1 MPINIKSYLCSNVL
15 NYLLL
20 VGIMLCNNQAHAQLD
35 TMINGIPILRPQ
47 GTLVAFFMDDSTVT
61 IQPGEIISKTIILY
75 NLENKTKN
83 IRIHVSAPPEW
94 KRTNFSDRV
103 YEIKG
108 GEVLYLPA
116 SIIPNGKIKGNTK
129 YLITV
134 YVNDESGP
142 FIGSSSFFAFR
153 HRTSNWDINLLQN
166 NKVYFKNKES
176 KAKLNFS
183 VFNVGN
189 EDQPI
194 SMTVETY
201 RSSLSVTDSAGKIV
215 QGKFVDYILP
225 IGGDTVFNYNVSS
238 VEGIRNQRFVDT
250 ESHRPT
256 STDQTKTQSIYIKTT
271 ESKALGNK
279 AIHKNK
285 KVDFVQLGNEIKVT
299 PFGYSYFPLTVEANI
314 NSIATGSPLANIFM
328 RGNTEFE
335 NGTSVNYQLQT
346 FFTSNYYTSSYLD
359 YTNYFVGIN
368 NKKYTVVLGNISGIP
383 EANATMPIPGKGA
396 GVIYRVNQKHS
407 FGTFYT
413 KSPGLF
419 NTARIGTNNTEGF
432 GFSYG
437 LTLKT
442 FTLNAAYSKADYR
455 SNGYTSDNWGINT
468 TKSFLKTHSISLG
481 GMLANNILNSGN
493 STTGFIARG
502 SHSGQYLKSRRLNTS
517 TSLTYISKN
526 FSYLNNGDGWLGS
539 FNSSY
544 NSDKKIG
551 VQINSNF
558 NKRILYFSV
567 SPNNSI
573 GTSYFNL
580 NNQITINRSFVSSFI
595 SGSIFHNTSII
606 NNNELR
612 SRGIGLNV
620 GSFEYDKNK
629 LYSGSVMA
637 GYTKPMFLSPAN
649 NYFFFQLF
657 GMMRYKV
664 LSGFLRY
671 SYGNIG
677 STGFSNNNVFY
688 SPQLVNIS
696 LNHQHQF
703 RDSHFILQQFLSYT
717 YYDLNQRQTLS
728 YMPELNFYTNN
739 DWRFRLQIG
748 YFLASTN
755 NSGALI
761 VASGGTTGISE
772 DQTTVSQNVMANLGI
787 RKTFGIKNPFSNNN
801 YYSANIKAFV
811 DINGNK
817 KFDNDEYLLENVVV
831 RINGWDVLTNQKGDA
846 KLLNI
851 PAGMYEIS
859 SFSLDDVK
867 DYFPNIA
874 DTIVIARNYI
884 DKEYLAI
891 PFVKGV
897 KIYGKVSVDR
907 DLLSQQMEMI
917 PEIGGIKITAENGK
931 TIHALT
937 ENDGS
942 FVFYA
947 PYGDYTI
954 IFDEQVLGTRYRLM
968 ENNIKVKID
977 KEVESV
983 FVTFNIIE
991 KRRKVAVKK
1000 FGANGSIKQN
1010 DTTAISKNTT
1020 VIPAPAV
1027 NNNVPNTSPLKS
1039 NTEQATITDE
1049 VLDNFLRDKIDVA
1062 NTNGVIY
1069 TVQIGAFMKPLNPSA
1084 FDNIND
1090 IMYEIIGNNFVRI
1103 MSGQFTNE
1111 ADCIKTLTAL
1121 SARGFNDSFISAY
1134 YKGKR
1139 ITLDEAR
1146 QIKGR

>member
-1 MPINIKSYLCSNVL
+1 MLRTITTFIYSKFL
-15 NYLLL
+15 NCLLL
-20 VGIMLCNNQAHAQLD
+20 AGILLCTNHAYAQLD

-83 IRIHVSAPPEW
+83 IRINVSAPPDW

-108 GEVLYLPA
+108 GEILYLPA
-116 SIIPNGKIKGNTK
+116 SIIPQGKIKGNTK

-153 HRTSNWDINLLQN
+153 QRTSNWDINLLQN
-166 NKVYFKNKES
+166 NKVYFKNKEN
-176 KAKLNFS
+176 KAKLAFS
-183 VFNVGN
+183 VFNIGN

-194 SMTVETY
+194 SMSIETY
-201 RSSLSVTDSAGKIV
+201 RSNISVTDSAGKIV

-225 IGGDTVFNYNVSS
+225 IGSDTVFNYNVST

-250 ESHRPT
+250 ESHRPN
-256 STDQTKTQSIYIKTT
+256 STDQTKTQTIYIKTS
-271 ESKALGNK
+271 ESKTLGNK
-279 AIHKNK
+279 ALQKSR

-299 PFGYSYFPLTVEANI
+299 PFGYSHFPLTVEANI
-314 NSIATGSPLANIFM
+314 NSLATGSPLANIFM

-346 FFTSNYYTSSYLD
+346 FFTNNYYTSNYLD

-368 NKKYTVVLGNISGIP
+368 NRKYTVVLGNIGGIP
-383 EANATMPIPGKGA
+383 EANATMPVPGKGA
-396 GVIYRVNQKHS
+396 GAIYRVNQKHS

-419 NTARIGTNNTEGF
+419 NNTRFGTNNTEGF

-437 LTLKT
+437 LKLKT
-442 FTLNAAYSKADYR
+442 FTLNTAFTRADYR
-455 SNGYTSDNWGINT
+455 TYGYATDYWGINT
-468 TKSFLKTHSISLG
+468 NKTFFATQSISLG
-481 GMLANNILNSGN
+481 GMISNNILNSGN
-493 STTGFIARG
+493 STSGFIVRG
-502 SHSGQYLKSRRLNTS
+502 SHSGQYLKNRRLNS
-517 TSLTYISKN
+517 NTSLTYISKN
-526 FSYLNNGDGWLGS
+526 FSYLNNGDGWIGS
-539 FNSSY
+539 FNSGY
-544 NSDKKIG
+544 NAGTKIG
-551 VQINSNF
+551 IQLNSNF
-558 NKRILYFSV
+558 NKRILYFSI
-567 SPNNSI
+567 SPNNI
-573 GTSYFNL
+573 KGTSYFNL
-580 NNQITINRSFVSSFI
+580 NNQVTINRSFATNFI
-595 SGSIFHNTSII
+595 SGSVFHNISTI
-606 NNNELR
+606 NGNELR
-612 SRGIGLNV
+612 SRGISLNV
-620 GSFEYDKNK
+620 GSFEYEKNK

-637 GYTKPMFLSPAN
+637 GYTKPMFLNPAN

-664 LSGFLRY
+664 FSGFLRY

-677 STGFSNNNVFY
+677 SAGYSYNSILY

-728 YMPELNFYTNN
+728 YMPEMSFYTNN

-748 YFLASTN
+748 YYLASTN

-772 DQTTVSQNVMANLGI
+772 DQTTVSQNMMANVSV
-787 RKTFGIKNPFSNNN
+787 RKTFGIKNPFSKNK

-811 DINGNK
+811 DINGNR

-851 PAGMYEIS
+851 PGGLYEIS
-859 SFSLDDVK
+859 AFSLDDVK

-874 DTIVIARNYI
+874 DTIVIARDYT
-884 DKEYLAI
+884 DKEYIAI

-897 KIYGKVSVDR
+897 KIYGKVVVDR

-917 PEIGGIKITAENGK
+917 PEIGGIKISAENGK
-931 TIHALT
+931 VVHALT
-937 ENDGS
+937 ESDGS

-954 IFDEQVLGTRYRLM
+954 IFDEKVLGTRYRLM
-968 ENNIKVKID
+968 ENNIRVKID
-977 KEVESV
+977 KDVESI

-1020 VIPAPAV
+1020 VIPAPRV
-1027 NNNVPNTSPLKS
+1027 NNNEPNTAPQKS
-1039 NTEQATITDE
+1039 NVEQPTITDE
-1049 VLDNFLRDKIDVA
+1049 ILDNFLRDKIDVA
-1062 NTNGVIY
+1062 NTNGLVY

-1084 FDNIND
+1084 FNNIND
-1090 IMYEIIGNNFVRI
+1090 VMFEVIGNNFVRI

-1111 ADCIKTLTAL
+1111 ADCIRTLTDL

>member
-238 VEGIRNQRFVDT
+238 VEGIRNQRFLDT

-346 FFTSNYYTSSYLD
+346 FFTSNYYNSNYLD

-396 GVIYRVNQKHS
+396 GAIYRINQKHS
-407 FGTFYT
+407 IGSFYT
-413 KSPGLF
+413 RSPGLF
-419 NTARIGTNNTEGF
+419 NSTRIGNNNTEGF

-455 SNGYTSDNWGINT
+455 SSGYTSDNWGLNT
-468 TKSFLKTHSISLG
+468 SKSFLKTHSISLG

-637 GYTKPMFLSPAN
+637 GYTKP
-649 NYFFFQLF
+649 
-657 GMMRYKV
+657 
-664 LSGFLRY
+664 
-671 SYGNIG
+671 I
-677 STGFSNNNVFY
+677 Y

-801 YYSANIKAFV
+801 YYTANIKAFV

-859 SFSLDDVK
+859 AFSLDDIK
-867 DYFPNIA
+867 DYFPNLA
-874 DTIVIARNYI
+874 DTIVIARNYT

>member
-1 MPINIKSYLCSNVL
+1 VGVLLCT
-15 NYLLL
+15 
-20 VGIMLCNNQAHAQLD
+20 NQAYAQLD

-47 GTLVAFFMDDSTVT
+47 GTLVAFFMDDTTVT

-83 IRIHVSAPPEW
+83 IRINVSAPPEW

-166 NKVYFKNKES
+166 NKVYFKNKEN
-176 KAKLNFS
+176 KAKLAFS
-183 VFNVGN
+183 VFNIGN

-194 SMTVETY
+194 SMSIETY
-201 RSSLSVTDSAGKIV
+201 RSSLSIIDSAGKIV
-215 QGKFVDYILP
+215 QGKFVEYTLP

-256 STDQTKTQSIYIKTT
+256 STDQTKTQTIYIKTS
-271 ESKALGNK
+271 ESKTLGNK
-279 AIHKNK
+279 ALQKSK

-346 FFTSNYYTSSYLD
+346 FFTNNYYTSNYID
-359 YTNYFVGIN
+359 YTNYFIGIN
-368 NKKYTVVLGNISGIP
+368 NRKYTVVLGNISGIP
-383 EANATMPIPGKGA
+383 ESNASMPVPGKGVGA
-396 GVIYRVNQKHS
+396 IYRVNKKHS

-419 NTARIGTNNTEGF
+419 NNTRIGSNNTEGF
-432 GFSYG
+432 GFSYA
-437 LTLKT
+437 LKLKT
-442 FTLNAAYSKADYR
+442 FTLNSAYTRADY
-455 SNGYTSDNWGINT
+455 STYGYTTDYWGINT
-468 TKSFLKTHSISLG
+468 TKSFLKTHAISLG
-481 GMLANNILNSGN
+481 GMLSNNILNSGS
-493 STTGFIARG
+493 STSGFIARG
-502 SHSGQYLKSRRLNTS
+502 NYSGQYLKNRRLNTN

-526 FSYLNNGDGWLGS
+526 FSYLNNGDGWIGS
-539 FNSSY
+539 FNSGY
-544 NSDKKIG
+544 NTDKKIG
-551 VQINSNF
+551 IQINSNF
-558 NKRILYFSV
+558 NKRILYFSIT
-567 SPNNSI
+567 PNNVQ

-580 NNQITINRSFVSSFI
+580 SNQLTLNRSYSNSFI
-595 SGSIFHNTSII
+595 SGAVFHNISVV
-606 NNNELR
+606 NSNELR
-612 SRGIGLNV
+612 SRGISLNV
-620 GSFEYDKNK
+620 GNFEYEKNK

-637 GYTKPMFLSPAN
+637 GYTKPLFLSPAN

-677 STGFSNNNVFY
+677 SAGYSYNNVFY

-728 YMPELNFYTNN
+728 YMPEMSFYTNN

-748 YFLASTN
+748 YNLASTN

-761 VASGGTTGISE
+761 VASGGTGNLSE
-772 DQTTVSQNVMANLGI
+772 DPTTVSQNVMANIGI

-817 KFDNDEYLLENVVV
+817 IFDNDEYLLENVVV

-859 SFSLDDVK
+859 AFSLDDVK
-867 DYFPNIA
+867 DYFPNLA
-874 DTIVIARNYI
+874 DTIVIARNYT
-884 DKEYLAI
+884 DKEYVAI

-931 TIHALT
+931 TVHTLT

-947 PYGDYTI
+947 PYGDYKI
-954 IFDEQVLGTRYRLM
+954 IFDEKVLGTRYRLM
-968 ENNIKVKID
+968 ENDIQVKID

-1000 FGANGSIKQN
+1000 FGANGTIKQN

-1020 VIPAPAV
+1020 VIPAPRV
-1027 NNNVPNTSPLKS
+1027 NNNVPNTLPLKS
-1039 NTEQATITDE
+1039 STNDQATITDE

-1062 NTNGVIY
+1062 NTSSVVY

-1111 ADCIKTLTAL
+1111 ADCIRTLTML